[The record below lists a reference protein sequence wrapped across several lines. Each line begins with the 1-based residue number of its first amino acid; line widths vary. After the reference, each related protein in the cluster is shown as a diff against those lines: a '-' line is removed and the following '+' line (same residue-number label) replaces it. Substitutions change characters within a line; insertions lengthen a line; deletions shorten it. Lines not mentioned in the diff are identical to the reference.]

1 RLAIDTSG
9 NASLGGNFLPSTDDT
24 YNLGSNTYRWA
35 DLFLGP
41 STLHIGTSTS
51 DEGMI
56 SYDTS
61 GNNMIFGATNG
72 IVLQNTA
79 NSTTAFRKLDDNDDA
94 LLAVDTSYNQIV
106 PGAGTT
112 FWLGSASSDPDGV
125 NGAT

>member
-1 RLAIDTSG
+1 SGNCAPSGYIFQGGNTLGAAMTIGTNDTYGINLETDGTTRLAIDTSG

-72 IVLQNTA
+72 
-79 NSTTAFRKLDDNDDA
+79 
-94 LLAVDTSYNQIV
+94 
-106 PGAGTT
+106 
-112 FWLGSASSDPDGV
+112 
-125 NGAT
+125 